1 MLRRHCRPETDPE
14 RQHDAQPLLRERQ
27 FSGGSAMRLQEIM
40 NPDVVTVRPDQAASA
55 AWTSMRRKD
64 IRHLVV
70 TEDSRLLGVVSE
82 RDLGGRNGAAL
93 RRGRTVSELMT
104 PQVATATPRTTLR
117 RAANLMSGQ
126 LIGSLPV
133 LEDGRVVGIVTATD
147 VLEELGRGSTRPTV
161 RAKRRGM
168 RVPPASAR
176 RTAAKRATPAP
187 ARGVRSGARARRI
200 AKSPRK
206 TVRGAKKKG
215 RAAPADMGISGRITP
230 TLGRE
235 RERQADSRQ
244 RAPLPAR
251 VARPVKRTAGRTPAT
266 RTPAY
271 IRAEGSVLDDADRDY
286 LRRKLGRR
294 LGKFAPSIERTS
306 VRVEDVNGPRGG
318 IDKRCQIKV
327 VLSGLPSVVVEE
339 RHHSLQAAM
348 DRALDRVER
357 AVRKS
362 LRRRRT
368 MPLRARESV
377 QAIPAY

>member
-1 MLRRHCRPETDPE
+1 
-14 RQHDAQPLLRERQ
+14 
-27 FSGGSAMRLQEIM
+27 MRLQEIM
-40 NPDVVTVRPDQAASA
+40 NSDVVTVRPDQAANA
-55 AWTSMRRKD
+55 AWTSMRRNN

-70 TEDSRLLGVVSE
+70 TENSRLLGVLSE
-82 RDLGGRNGAAL
+82 RDLGGRNGTAL
-93 RRGRTVSELMT
+93 RRGRTVRALMT

-117 RAANLMSGQ
+117 QAANLMSGQ

-176 RTAAKRATPAP
+176 RAAAKRRVSAK
-187 ARGVRSGARARRI
+187 ARAPRPAGRTRRVT
-200 AKSPRK
+200 KSPRRTAK
-206 TVRGAKKKG
+206 GAKKRG
-215 RAAPADMGISGRITP
+215 RAVPGAAVISGRITP
-230 TLGRE
+230 ELGRD
-235 RERQADSRQ
+235 RERQADSRE
-244 RAPLPAR
+244 RMPLPAR
-251 VARPVKRTAGRTPAT
+251 VARPVKRTAGRTPAA
-266 RTPAY
+266 RTPAH
-271 IRAEGSVLDDADRDY
+271 IRAVGSTLNDADRDY

-294 LGKFAPSIERTS
+294 LGKFAPSIERAS
-306 VRVEDVNGPRGG
+306 VRVEDINGPRGG
-318 IDKRCQIKV
+318 TDKRCQIKV
-327 VLSGLPSVVVEE
+327 VLSGLPSVVIEE

-362 LRRRRT
+362 LQRRRT
-368 MPLRARESV
+368 LPLRGRENA